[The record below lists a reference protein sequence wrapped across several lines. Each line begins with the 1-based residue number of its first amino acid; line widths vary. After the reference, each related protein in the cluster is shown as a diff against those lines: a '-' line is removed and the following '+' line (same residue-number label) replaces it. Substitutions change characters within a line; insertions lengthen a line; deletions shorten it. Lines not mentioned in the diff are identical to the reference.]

1 MLQRDAKSDRPKR
14 SLNNNLVIML
24 KRLLNIAFFGVL
36 ISFPPEASADVNVAV
51 VAPQSGSREMFGRE
65 LWEGAQIAVNELNEN
80 GGLEGE
86 KVNLIMIDDRCDD
99 RFAITMA
106 QMMSLHTSRKDKI
119 SLIIGPYCSNSFNQ
133 VADIYAKADIFQIVP
148 TPVSQAEAGKNHS
161 GLIKMVGYQ
170 EDQGDEFYRYYQ
182 EKYPNQKVGLVYD
195 SRLKSVNS
203 MAEVVKEHF
212 NKDNKTAYLS
222 VFDIA
227 AYDEDF
233 ERLAQDMKNNYVQI
247 GYILG
252 KAKSVSK
259 VAKEWKDID
268 PQGKIFI
275 DRYQVEN
282 AYRDIMGE
290 EGIGTYVM
298 SLPTLKDNPEFTETL
313 VKLRLLGIE
322 PHGLSVY
329 GYSAVRLWE
338 ELVKEAGSFSAAKL
352 AKELPEAKV
361 DIGWGDTRFENGIPD
376 NTVGYRVYRIF
387 GPEYAQVE

>member
-1 MLQRDAKSDRPKR
+1 
-14 SLNNNLVIML
+14 ML
-24 KRLLNIAFFGVL
+24 KRLLNIAFFSVL
-36 ISFPPEASADVNVAV
+36 MSLAPEASADVNVAV

-86 KVNLIMIDDRCDD
+86 KINLIMIDDRCDD

-170 EDQGDEFYRYYQ
+170 EDQGDEFYKYYQ

-203 MAEVVKEHF
+203 MAEVVKAHF
-212 NKDNKTAYLS
+212 TKDNKTAYLS

-233 ERLAQDMKNNYVQI
+233 ERLAQDMNNNYVQI

-259 VAKEWKDID
+259 VAKEWKDIN
-268 PQGKIFI
+268 PQAKIFI

-282 AYRDIMGE
+282 AYKEIMGE
-290 EGIGTYVM
+290 DGKGAYVM

-361 DIGWGDTRFENGIPD
+361 DIGWGETRFENGIPD

-387 GPEYAQVE
+387 GSEYAQVE

>member
-1 MLQRDAKSDRPKR
+1 M
-14 SLNNNLVIML
+14 NNNLVIML

-36 ISFPPEASADVNVAV
+36 ISFPIEASADVNVAV

-170 EDQGDEFYRYYQ
+170 EDQGNEFYKYYQ

-212 NKDNKTAYLS
+212 SKDNKTAYLS

-233 ERLAQDMKNNYVQI
+233 ERLAQDMNNNYVQI

-259 VAKEWKDID
+259 VAKEWKDIN
-268 PQGKIFI
+268 PKAKIFI

-282 AYRDIMGE
+282 AYHEIMGE
-290 EGIGTYVM
+290 DVHVSISSEIGSMGMIERENATILNAALHEVAGRLTEG
-298 SLPTLKDNPEFTETL
+298 FA
-313 VKLRLLGIE
+313 
-322 PHGLSVY
+322 LS
-329 GYSAVRLWE
+329 
-338 ELVKEAGSFSAAKL
+338 L
-352 AKELPEAKV
+352 AKE
-361 DIGWGDTRFENGIPD
+361 GITNAEIYLSQNDGTLMTMEHARRYPILTIACGPTNSIRGASYLTGVKNAIVID
-376 NTVGYRVYRIF
+376 VGGTTTDLGNT
-387 GPEYAQVE
+387 